1 MIPQWLN
8 AFNSVAWI
16 VSNLE
21 VLYISIVLVI
31 FVVFYF
37 LIFDPKATTA
47 GRFIYRFIVSLVGV
61 IGLIFIGNYIDPA
74 KGSQWFQFPGDIL
87 WWRPIVR
94 FIVYTYVAYAVTA
107 LQVLLVIRRWWP
119 GKLRT
124 TLDRQI
130 VKLRH
135 SEPELPNT
143 LNEDESHT
151 GTLL

>member
-1 MIPQWLN
+1 MIPHWLT
-8 AFNSVAWI
+8 AFNGVAWI
-16 VSNLE
+16 ASNIL

-47 GRFIYRFIVSLVGV
+47 GKFIYRFIVSLVGV
-61 IGLIFIGNYIDPA
+61 IGLVFIGNYVDPA
-74 KGSQWFQFPGDIL
+74 AGRAWYQFPGDIL

-94 FIVYTYVAYAVTA
+94 LLVYTYVAYSVTA

-124 TLDRQI
+124 ALDRQI

-135 SEPELPNT
+135 PEPEPPVSST
-143 LNEDESHT
+143 EDKSTT
-151 GTLL
+151 GNLL